1 MEKSIRIRV
10 IGNLKM
16 LPNELQRLIAEVM
29 LMTRDNHNS
38 VLNVAF
44 AYTSRDEITNSL
56 QTIMKGVEENELD
69 VGDLNDSLIDE
80 CLYSNECSDV
90 DLLVR
95 TSGEKRFSDFL
106 LWQTQASVFYFTEA
120 LWPEFTL
127 WHLLGAIFHYQRC
140 QFQTSLVKSHLNS
153 SKITF
158 QDNQKV
164 EKFLKHVEQ
173 RRLEQLKE
181 MQKFPLTSS

>member
-1 MEKSIRIRV
+1 MEKGVKIRV

-29 LMTRDNHNS
+29 LMTCDNQNS

-56 QTIMKGVEENELD
+56 KTIMQGVEENDIKIE
-69 VGDLNDSLIDE
+69 DLNDSLIDE
-80 CLYSNECSDV
+80 CLYTNNCSDV

-106 LWQTQASVFYFTEA
+106 LWQTQATTFYFTEA

-140 QFQTSLVKSHLNS
+140 QMKISSIKEHLNS
-153 SKITF
+153 NKLTF
-158 QDNQKV
+158 QDNPRVQ
-164 EKFLKHVEQ
+164 KFLRKLQQ
-173 RRLEQLKE
+173 RRIDELKE
-181 MQKFPLTSS
+181 MQNYTKSS